1 MAMGPSSPSGNHEVH
16 VSTASPASRTPLRIL
31 HVLYFATPYT
41 SGLTLYVERL
51 ARRQVRLGDSVTI
64 LSARYDPDLPEREV
78 IDGATVLR
86 LPVRLSFSRAVIVP
100 SLVPRAAQLLREHD
114 VLHIH
119 LPVAEAAALAALGRA
134 MRKRVIV
141 THNSDLDISD
151 TFLETLASKV
161 ALGSSIVGGR
171 LAHRTMTYTHDRGR
185 VSPLV
190 RRLGNNVSV
199 VGPPIEI
206 PEPSPGARDAFR
218 ARHGLGH
225 GPIIGFSGR
234 MAPEK
239 GLSVLGRTIPL
250 VRARWPGAHYALAG
264 PLAGPDGVIVRGPWD
279 DLFEQH
285 PGAVTKVGT
294 LGMQDLADFYAACD
308 VLVLP
313 STNWTETFGMVQPEA
328 MLCGTPC
335 IASNLPGVREP
346 VRRTGMGLVAEVG
359 DHEDLAAKI
368 IEVIANRDAYVRP
381 ADDIRALYSTET
393 TAATYDRL
401 YRGEIGE
408 PLQR

>member
-1 MAMGPSSPSGNHEVH
+1 
-16 VSTASPASRTPLRIL
+16 VSTASNPNHEPLRIL

-51 ARRQVRLGDSVTI
+51 ARHQIRAGHKVTI
-64 LSARYDPDLPEREV
+64 LSARYDGSLPEHEV

-86 LPVRLSFSRAVIVP
+86 LPVRFSFSRAVIVP
-100 SLVPRAAQLLREHD
+100 SLLPRAASLLREHD
-114 VLHIH
+114 VLHLH
-119 LPVAEAAALAALGRA
+119 LPIAEAGALAALGRA

-151 TFLETLASKV
+151 TLLEKVASKV

-171 LAHRTMTYTHDRGR
+171 LANRTMTYTHDRGR
-185 VSPLV
+185 VSPLI
-190 RRLGNNVSV
+190 RRLGDNVSV

-206 PEPSPGARDAFR
+206 PEPSPNAREAFR
-218 ARHGLGH
+218 AEHHLGP
-225 GPIIGFSGR
+225 GPVIGFSGR

-239 GLSVLGRTIPL
+239 GLDVLGRTIPI
-250 VRARWPGAHYALAG
+250 VRERWPEAHYALAG
-264 PLAGPDGVIVRGPWD
+264 PLAGPDGVVARGPWD
-279 DLFEQH
+279 DVFDQY
-285 PGAVTKVGT
+285 PGAVTKLGT

-346 VRRTGMGLVAEVG
+346 VRRTGMGLVAEIG
-359 DHEDLAAKI
+359 DAGDLAAKI
-368 IEVIANRDAYVRP
+368 IEVVANRERFVRP
-381 ADDIRALYSTET
+381 ADQVRALYSTET
-393 TAATYDRL
+393 TAATYERL

>member
-1 MAMGPSSPSGNHEVH
+1 MSE
-16 VSTASPASRTPLRIL
+16 TANAPLRIL

-51 ARRQVRLGDSVTI
+51 AREQVKRGNVATI
-64 LSARYDPDLPEREV
+64 LSARYDTSLPEREE
-78 IDGATVLR
+78 IDGTTVIR

-100 SLVPRAAQLLREHD
+100 SLLPQAARLLRDHD
-114 VLHIH
+114 VMHLH
-119 LPVAEAAALAALGRA
+119 LPIAEAGALAALGRA
-134 MRKRVIV
+134 MGKRVIV

-151 TFLETLASKV
+151 TLMETVASKV

-171 LAHRTMTYTHDRGR
+171 LANRTLTYTHDRGR

-190 RRLGNNVSV
+190 RRLGDNVSV

-206 PEPSPGARDAFR
+206 PAPSPGARDDFR
-218 ARHGLGH
+218 KQYDLGE
-225 GPIIGFSGR
+225 GPVVGFSGR

-239 GLSVLGRTIPL
+239 GLDVLGRTIPI
-250 VRARWPGAHYALAG
+250 VRERFPGVRYVLAG
-264 PLAGPDGVIVRGPWD
+264 PLAGPDGVIARGPWD
-279 DLFEQH
+279 DIFDQY
-285 PGAVTKVGT
+285 PGVVTKTGT
-294 LGMQDLADFYAACD
+294 LGMQDLADFYAAID

-346 VRRTGMGLVAEVG
+346 IRRTGMGLVAEVG
-359 DHEDLAAKI
+359 DAADLAAKV
-368 IEVIANRDAYVRP
+368 IEVIANRDTYVRP
-381 ADDIRALYSTET
+381 ADEVRAIYSTET
-393 TAATYDRL
+393 TTTTYDL
-401 YRGEIGE
+401 IYRGGVGE

>member
-1 MAMGPSSPSGNHEVH
+1 MSIEPNSNSN
-16 VSTASPASRTPLRIL
+16 PLRIL

-51 ARRQVRLGDSVTI
+51 ARHQVRAGHQVTI
-64 LSARYDPDLPEREV
+64 LSARYDRSLPEQEV

-100 SLVPRAAQLLREHD
+100 SLLPRAASLLRTHD
-114 VLHIH
+114 VLHLH
-119 LPVAEAAALAALGRA
+119 LPVAEAGPLAALGRG

-151 TFLETLASKV
+151 TFMESVASKV
-161 ALGSSIVGGR
+161 ALGSSILGGR
-171 LAHRTMTYTHDRGR
+171 LANRTMTYTHDRGR
-185 VSPLV
+185 VSPLI

-206 PEPSPGARDAFR
+206 PEPTPDAREQFR
-218 ARHGLGH
+218 ARHGLGP
-225 GPIIGFSGR
+225 GPVIGFSGR

-239 GLSVLGRTIPL
+239 GLDVLGRTIQI
-250 VRARWPGAHYALAG
+250 VRERWPEAHYALAG
-264 PLAGPDGVIVRGPWD
+264 PLAGPDGVVVRGPWD
-279 DLFEQH
+279 DEFDKQ
-285 PGAVTKVGT
+285 PGAVTKLGT

-346 VRRTGMGLVAEVG
+346 IRRTGMGLIAEVG
-359 DHEDLAAKI
+359 DSEDLAAKI
-368 IEVIANRDAYVRP
+368 IEVVADRERFVRP
-381 ADDIRALYSTET
+381 ASEVSALYSTET
-393 TAATYDRL
+393 TAETYEQL
-401 YRGEIGE
+401 YRGGTGE
-408 PLQR
+408 PLER